1 MADVAAAARR
11 SDPYANFRFKV
22 QWDGRDVAGV
32 SKVSG
37 LVRTT
42 DVVEYREGGEATTS
56 RKELGVTKFE
66 AITLERG
73 LTNDTSFEAWADE
86 VFKVGTGAGQTKFR
100 KDVIIELLDDAE
112 HTIVRYNVLQCWP
125 SEYVAIDGLDA
136 NSDGIIIER
145 LRLENEGWER
155 EGQ

>member
-1 MADVAAAARR
+1 VADVAAAGRR

-22 QWDGRDVAGV
+22 QWDGRYVSGV

-37 LVRTT
+37 LIRTT
-42 DVVEYREGGEATTS
+42 DVVERREGGEPTTI
-56 RKELGVTKFE
+56 RKELGVTKYE

-73 LTNDTSFEAWADE
+73 LTNDPAFEAWADE
-86 VFKVGTGAGQTKFR
+86 VFKLRTGAGQPNFR

-112 HTIVRYNVLQCWP
+112 RTIVRYNVLECWP
-125 SEYVAIDGLDA
+125 SEYVAIDALDA
-136 NSDGIIIER
+136 NSDSIIIEK

-155 EGQ
+155 EV